1 MASPNNL
8 DETSDI
14 AEFPWIQE
22 VIAYAHPLQCPAGR
36 ELITTGDQADC
47 FYYVESGTF
56 EVSYQA
62 RQTPIVVA
70 MIGSRNFFG
79 EVGFFDRLPRTR
91 TIKAV
96 DNARLRFFDTGVMD
110 RLQEEEPL
118 IYPRLLEFLLKLV
131 SRRFRQIL
139 SDRGPLTAY
148 AASLSTGREHFRGT
162 QTLPAD
168 LLGASG
174 WQSINR
180 EIEAFKAAMFNVAY
194 QLQKSPTGA
203 VFEELKKQGSGILD
217 DLKMK
222 VRQFGPMVEQ
232 NVHAELMWGYVFK
245 EIFPYLMRSRFVERA
260 YYKPKGYAGDF
271 MMIELIYRNQ
281 PEGDGRLGDLIDA
294 WALEQVPSRAV
305 RARRHLLKTLI
316 GDRCGDIRRQRAG
329 NDAPVRLM
337 NLACGSARELFDFLE
352 ECDYSEVIDALCVDI
367 DPEALQFADQYVNS
381 GAHRAS
387 LRFMRE
393 NVIRWALG
401 RIRIDFGSLDLIYSS
416 GLCDYLDD
424 RLLVRMIQRC
434 YDQLNPGGTLII
446 GNFSTANP
454 DRFFMDHLLYW
465 RLIHRSE
472 ADLIRLFNETGFGG
486 NVNIMVED
494 EGVNLFAIA
503 RRH

>member
-1 MASPNNL
+1 MASPKNL
-8 DETSDI
+8 EETSDM
-14 AEFPWIQE
+14 AEFPWIKE
-22 VIAYAHPLQCPAGR
+22 IIAYARPLECPAGR

-56 EVSYQA
+56 EISYQA

-70 MIGSRNFFG
+70 MIGNRNFFG

-91 TIKAV
+91 NIKAV
-96 DNARLRFFDTGVMD
+96 DDARLQVFDAGVMAC
-110 RLQEEEPL
+110 LQEEKPL
-118 IYPRLLEFLLKLV
+118 LYARFLEFLIGLV

-148 AASLSTGREHFRGT
+148 AASLSTGKEHFRGT

-174 WQSINR
+174 WQAINR

-194 QLQKSPTGA
+194 QLQKSPTGE
-203 VFEELKKQGSGILD
+203 VFEELKNQGCGILD
-217 DLKMK
+217 DLKIK
-222 VRQFGPMVEQ
+222 VRDFGALVEQ

-245 EIFPYLMRSRFVERA
+245 EVFPYLMRSRFVERA

-281 PEGDGRLGDLIDA
+281 PAGDGRLGDLIDA

-305 RARRHLLKTLI
+305 RARRHLLKKLI
-316 GDRCGDIRRQRAG
+316 HDICGDIRQQRTG
-329 NDAPVRLM
+329 NHAPVRLM

-352 ECDYSEVIDALCVDI
+352 ECDYSELIDALCVDI
-367 DPEALQFADQYVNS
+367 DPEALQFAYQHVNS

-387 LRFMRE
+387 LRFMTE

-401 RIRIDFGSLDLIYSS
+401 RVRHDFGSLDLIYSS

-434 YDQLNPGGTLII
+434 HDHLNPGGTLII
-446 GNFSTANP
+446 GNFSNANP

-472 ADLIRLFNETGFGG
+472 ADLKHLFNETGFGG
-486 NVNIMVED
+486 DVDIVVED

-503 RRH
+503 RRR